1 MKNLKLFALGL
12 LGASVMLTSCEDDE
26 EESLGPVLNVTL
38 NNQSTGG
45 DVTVEPGSPLVFYW
59 DARKGDTDL
68 ETFRV
73 SNQGAN
79 SVNPI
84 PTSIQG
90 NSFPYDIGNADD
102 EQYLDTIAFNA
113 GMNQGVTTYDF
124 EVTDRDGNTESVSFD
139 VTVED
144 AGTPMATEVSDA
156 FFHIGGSLE
165 GAYDLVA
172 ETTRSVGDADS
183 DKDMV
188 NTDAAGD
195 PFTGSWEAG
204 QGNSTMFVKDNSFNY
219 ANATVEAAEMAYNNG
234 NASSS
239 VDNPANGD
247 IYIARLRGGSDYA
260 VINVTDVDPSN
271 NDCNCGN
278 TGKISFDF
286 KKE

>member
-144 AGTPMATEVSDA
+144 AGTPMATEVTGA
-156 FFHIGGSLE
+156 FFHIFGSNN
-165 GAYDLVA
+165 GAYDLVN
-172 ETTRSVGDADS
+172 EQSRSVNDPSS
-183 DKDMV
+183 DKDML
-188 NTDAAGD
+188 NTDLAGET
-195 PFTGSWEAG
+195 FTGSWEAD
-204 QGNSTMFVKDNSFNY
+204 NSTMFVKDNSFNY
-219 ANATVEAAEMAYNNG
+219 ANATIEGAEMAYNNG
-234 NASSS
+234 TASGT

-260 VINVTDVDPSN
+260 VINVTDVDPDN
-271 NDCNCGN
+271 NECNCGN